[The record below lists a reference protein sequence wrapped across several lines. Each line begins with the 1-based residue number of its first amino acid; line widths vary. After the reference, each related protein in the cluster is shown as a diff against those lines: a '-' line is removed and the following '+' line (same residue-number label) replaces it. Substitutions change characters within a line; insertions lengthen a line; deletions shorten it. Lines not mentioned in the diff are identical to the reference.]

1 MDKVIQRWEAQLAE
15 HQKRYDTMKAEI
27 EELLDKVDDIE
38 RDQWY
43 LGGRMDEIR
52 RKIFNRQQKP
62 AF

>member
-1 MDKVIQRWEAQLAE
+1 MDKWIEKWEAQLAE
-15 HQKRYDTMKAEI
+15 HQKQYDTMKAEI

-43 LGGRMDEIR
+43 LVGRMDEIR
-52 RKIFNRQQKP
+52 RKIVNRQRKP